1 MIKYEQTQYGFKFGA
16 ADVTRVCSDDK
27 KGWVYLEVQT
37 PRQFERIQIYVTRTG
52 KTRVYKNGL
61 ELK

>member
-1 MIKYEQTQYGFKFGA
+1 MIKCEQTQYGFKFGA
-16 ADVTRVCSDDK
+16 AAVTRACSDEK